1 MEKAPTPS
9 EGQAQFD
16 EICAQIGEWE
26 SLPMVAGVPTEEA
39 SAATHEQQLATI
51 DGQILAGLVSP

>member
-1 MEKAPTPS
+1 MKKAPTPS